1 MPVDL
6 TKIMQTATSYPKV
19 TFNAHYF
26 QKDLTGM
33 GKKVGLINQQTDSLN
48 QLKKFH
54 KAIPDYLSQPQNH
67 RELRI
72 IFNDNHDDIVR
83 QCFAY
88 TNKFNKYDIVKQ
100 HTYLTS
106 PLDPFLKHLNI
117 DTEYRHTYLTKN
129 ELPKMFKDMKFIAH
143 STIANLNISGIIN
156 DVKYLKFNNKQKDNP
171 KEQFFFSLVPVIKID
186 GQNHNKTQ
194 VIINPAEMPT
204 MFKLI
209 REYIVNGYQPKNDT
223 ILVLNKN
230 DGSSAQNI
238 NAYIIDNLRNLK
250 LSELLKQQAINT
262 EKDLFND
269 LPQLMKLTRSDK
281 GDHNQKVLHQ
291 KLISDNYHLFK
302 IQDSR
307 RDAHDYQLL
316 YNRIQ
321 TTTQKYPVAKKNN
334 NYYTAFDF
342 SQLINCNTRLS
353 LTRQLHLL
361 KTDSKV
367 YQFTPKQKQLQ
378 TNEKYS
384 PEQLAIIHSTAPYS
398 VGVAGAGSGKSHT
411 LIGRLSFLQQNK
423 IDFHHVLVTSFTN
436 TAAENIINRFHGGIN
451 SLTNAN
457 LFHKIYQA
465 NFSHILTNEET
476 LINLLSVLPS
486 NSPLMKKNNTINQN
500 RLELI
505 SCLQRSIPT
514 GFQKVDAQSV
524 TEHLVNLVSQNF
536 DNIITILNAVGQT
549 TLLLE
554 PIIISTMMQSQRQLS
569 YPSNLQNLDFILTD
583 ESQDTS
589 AFEYVL
595 ILQLAHIN
603 HAQLMII
610 GDANQTLYEFRNAN
624 PRFLNTLERSD
635 VFKTYTMSTNYR
647 SKQDVLLLANQF
659 LDVMTTNETANI
671 QLHANLFEQVTL
683 DTFKDHVRLSNILP
697 DVSQRLVLRNH
708 ETNKQALLR
717 QTISQNQELKQWV
730 VEKYRNHEQI
740 AIMAYRNRDT
750 QAIADAVSDF
760 IKDATQ
766 QEAEIGYTRKATR
779 RADTWLSQAMT
790 YQDNQL
796 SQKKHITVSDVK
808 QSLIDRLNTVAKRRS
823 SRGYTY
829 QPSKTSLDIVDRFI
843 RSRGLQT
850 HLQMFNNQQI
860 SYNKLNGFIMMKL
873 IKAETF
879 KNNTSRLLQERHD
892 TNWQDKPIVVSTI
905 HSAKG
910 LEFPNVI
917 CYFDETMNGAT
928 SQENLR
934 LYGVA
939 LTRAENNEFILNRPK
954 TKFVPGSGRKLP
966 TNIDDQLTGMFKT
979 PMRTAYQ
986 RVLINLRQQGQSTN
1000 NN

>member
-1 MPVDL
+1 MPVNL
-6 TKIMQTATSYPKV
+6 TKMMQKATSYPKV

-26 QKDLTGM
+26 HKDLTGM
-33 GKKVGLINQQTDSLN
+33 GKKVGLINQKTDSIVELT
-48 QLKKFH
+48 KFQQ
-54 KAIPDYLSQPQNH
+54 AVPDFLTQPQNH

-72 IFNDNHDDIVR
+72 IFNDNKDDI
-83 QCFAY
+83 
-88 TNKFNKYDIVKQ
+88 DKQ
-100 HTYLTS
+100 RFDHNNQPGRYNLIKKHTYLTS
-106 PLDPFLKHLNI
+106 VIDPFIKNI
-117 DTEYRHTYLTKN
+117 DEAIEYRHTYFTKK
-129 ELPKMFKDMKFIAH
+129 ELPAIFKNIKFNAH
-143 STIANLNISGIIN
+143 SNIPNLNIGAIVN
-156 DVKYLKFNNKQKDNP
+156 DIKYFKFNNQKNDNP
-171 KEQFFFSLVPVIKID
+171 KEQFFFSLVPAIKIN
-186 GQNHNKTQ
+186 GKNHEKTD
-194 VIINPAEMPT
+194 VIVNPTNITMMFDIINKQIINQ
-204 MFKLI
+204 KLPNNDL
-209 REYIVNGYQPKNDT
+209 IV
-223 ILVLNKN
+223 ILNQN
-230 DGSSAQNI
+230 DGSSANSF
-238 NAYIIDNLRNLK
+238 NAYISSEIKQLK
-250 LSELLKQQAINT
+250 LSTILKQQAEDT
-262 EKDLFND
+262 EKKLFND
-269 LPQLMKLTRSDK
+269 LPELMKLTRSDQT
-281 GDHNQKVLHQ
+281 DNNQKRIHQ

-302 IQDSR
+302 LQDSR
-307 RDAHDYQLL
+307 RDANDYQLL
-316 YNRIQ
+316 YNRIK
-321 TTTQKYPVAKKNN
+321 TITLKYPVNKPNANG
-334 NYYTAFDF
+334 YSTFDF
-342 SQLINCNTRLS
+342 NQLINCNTRLS

-361 KTDSKV
+361 KNDSKV
-367 YQFTPKQKQLQ
+367 YQFKPSQAQLQ

-411 LIGRLSFLQQNK
+411 LIGRLSFLQQNNV
-423 IDFHHVLVTSFTN
+423 DFHHVLVTSFTN
-436 TAAENIINRFHGGIN
+436 TAAQNIIDRFHGGIN

-465 NFSHILTNEET
+465 NFSHVLTNEET

-486 NSPLMKKNNTINQN
+486 NSAFMRKNATINQN

-505 SCLQRSIPT
+505 DCLRRSISN

-549 TLLLE
+549 TLLIE
-554 PIIISTMMQSQRQLS
+554 PIVISTMMQSQRPLN
-569 YPSNLQNLDFILTD
+569 YPSNLQNLNFILTD

-595 ILQLAHIN
+595 ILQLAHLN

-647 SKQDVLLLANQF
+647 SKQDVLSLANQF

-671 QLHANLFEQVTL
+671 QLHANLFEKVTL
-683 DTFKDHVRLSNILP
+683 DTFKDHVRLSNIVP
-697 DVSQRLVLRNH
+697 DVNQRLNVRNY

-717 QTISQNQELKQWV
+717 QTVSQNQELKQWV
-730 VEKYRNHEQI
+730 LEKYQNHEQI

-760 IKDATQ
+760 IKDAKGT
-766 QEAEIGYTRKATR
+766 EPEIGYTRKATR

-790 YQDNQL
+790 FEDTQL
-796 SQKKHITVSDVK
+796 SKQKHITVSDIEN
-808 QSLIDRLNTVAKRRS
+808 SLMDRLNTVAKRRS
-823 SRGYTY
+823 HGAYSY
-829 QPSKTSLDIVDRFI
+829 QPSKTSVDIVNRFV
-843 RSRGLQT
+843 RSRGLNS
-850 HLQMFNNQQI
+850 HLQLFNQGQI

-879 KNNTSRLLQERHD
+879 KNNTSRLLQENHD
-892 TNWQDKPIVVSTI
+892 TKWQNKPIVVSTI

-954 TKFVPGSGRKLP
+954 TVFVPNTGRKLP

-986 RVLINLRQQGQSTN
+986 RVLLNLKSQQTDN
-1000 NN
+1000 N